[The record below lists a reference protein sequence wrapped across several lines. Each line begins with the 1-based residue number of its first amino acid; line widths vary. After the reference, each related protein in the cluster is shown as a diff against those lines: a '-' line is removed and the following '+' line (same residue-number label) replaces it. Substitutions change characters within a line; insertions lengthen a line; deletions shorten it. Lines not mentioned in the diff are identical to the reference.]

1 MAHRYSVISEAWLTS
16 ENRDRAIFSTFL
28 FRSKRLRLKRLDTFE
43 PVRIKYGKGLPPTAG
58 ILKDISRNGARITLF
73 QAAKLPKLVEIEFQ
87 LLGLSVQAHIRWH
100 RKHNIGVQ
108 FEKPIDMDQTPFR
121 LRRSRTEVV
130 ASYFK
135 SNRAGPNKS
144 AG

>member
-1 MAHRYSVISEAWLTS
+1 MAYRYSVISEARLTS
-16 ENRDRAIFSTFL
+16 KNRGRAIFSTLL
-28 FRSKRLRLKRLDTFE
+28 FRLKRLRLERLDTFE
-43 PVRIKYGKGLPPTAG
+43 PVGIKCGKGLPSTAG
-58 ILKDISRNGARITLF
+58 VLKDISRNGARITLF

-100 RKHNIGVQ
+100 RKNDIGVQ
-108 FEKPIDMDQTPFR
+108 FEKPIDLDQTPFR
-121 LRRSRTEVV
+121 LRRSRTEIV

-135 SNRAGPNKS
+135 SNRAGPKK